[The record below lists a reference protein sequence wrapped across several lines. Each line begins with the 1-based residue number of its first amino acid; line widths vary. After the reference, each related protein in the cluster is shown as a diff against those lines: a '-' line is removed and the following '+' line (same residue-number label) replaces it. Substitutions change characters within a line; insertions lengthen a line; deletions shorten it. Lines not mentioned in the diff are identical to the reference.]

1 MNQLRFRKSLL
12 SVAVLCLLTSL
23 APAAE
28 ILSLLPGD
36 ALSFAFVRDA
46 QSTNDKIIQLINI
59 YEEGVPAPLDM
70 VQAMTGL
77 SEGLELNGDVL
88 FALLPAGESEIPA
101 PMFLLPVKDY
111 AAFANTIQAD
121 ASGAVCR
128 VKIADEDVYVA
139 QHGEYALVMNL
150 EHQEI
155 MHRVL
160 AGPTRP
166 PADLAK
172 QQAWLDKNDVSV
184 IITSAGIT
192 HLARIAEQKLVP
204 IDTLTPEAENQAA
217 AREIAHEMMS
227 IGDADLIADLF
238 KDDVE
243 SAGVG
248 LAIDDSINSRLR
260 WSVVL
265 KPEHTEVLPE
275 MSDKPLVGYPNEP
288 YALAGGGP
296 VPAEFIA
303 NFPEWSTQLSR
314 EMAEVDGRGDFT
326 DEDWKEVEE
335 SYRLASAGI
344 KGVSVLLTPVA
355 PREPLLSIVYARL
368 EVASSKEYLNSMK
381 KTIELTNKLARKS
394 KSDIKLIYEI
404 KPAAIAGTEGF
415 EITCDF
421 DKAAGDGDN
430 HIWQTLLTSLLDI
443 DHILSVHYAAIDDTH
458 VAIGLESPERMG
470 RFIENYRAGTTGL
483 ADSEPPQQTL
493 KLLEQETP
501 WLLLINPEGYVEL
514 VKSAMKSMM
523 VLGFMPEIPAYP
535 ASPPIAA
542 SLAADGTRL
551 HGEIVLPAD
560 AARAMSKFIEE
571 VEKSPE
577 EAAAP

>member
-1 MNQLRFRKSLL
+1 
-12 SVAVLCLLTSL
+12 
-23 APAAE
+23 
-28 ILSLLPGD
+28 
-36 ALSFAFVRDA
+36 
-46 QSTNDKIIQLINI
+46 
-59 YEEGVPAPLDM
+59 
-70 VQAMTGL
+70 
-77 SEGLELNGDVL
+77 
-88 FALLPAGESEIPA
+88 
-101 PMFLLPVKDY
+101 
-111 AAFANTIQAD
+111 
-121 ASGAVCR
+121 
-128 VKIADEDVYVA
+128 
-139 QHGEYALVMNL
+139 
-150 EHQEI
+150 
-155 MHRVL
+155 
-160 AGPTRP
+160 
-166 PADLAK
+166 
-172 QQAWLDKNDVSV
+172 
-184 IITSAGIT
+184 
-192 HLARIAEQKLVP
+192 
-204 IDTLTPEAENQAA
+204 
-217 AREIAHEMMS
+217 
-227 IGDADLIADLF
+227 
-238 KDDVE
+238 
-243 SAGVG
+243 
-248 LAIDDSINSRLR
+248 
-260 WSVVL
+260 
-265 KPEHTEVLPE
+265 
-275 MSDKPLVGYPNEP
+275 
-288 YALAGGGP
+288 
-296 VPAEFIA
+296 
-303 NFPEWSTQLSR
+303 
-314 EMAEVDGRGDFT
+314 MAEVDGRGDFT

-421 DKAAGDGDN
+421 DKAAGDGDD

>member
-1 MNQLRFRKSLL
+1 MNQLGFRQSLL

-36 ALSFAFVRDA
+36 ALSFALVRDA
-46 QSTNDKIIQLINI
+46 QATNDKIFQLISI
-59 YEEGVPAPLDM
+59 YEEGLPAPLDM

-160 AGPTRP
+160 AGPTKP

-172 QQAWLDKNDVSV
+172 QQTWLDKNDASV
-184 IITSAGIT
+184 IITSSGIA
-192 HLARIAEQKLVP
+192 HLARVAEQQLNP
-204 IDTLTPEAENQAA
+204 SAAPTTDAENQAA
-217 AREIAHEMMS
+217 AEEMMS
-227 IGDADLIADLF
+227 MGDADLIADLF

-248 LAIDDSINSRLR
+248 LAIDDEINSRLR

-275 MSDKPLVGYPNEP
+275 TSDKPLVGYPNEP

-314 EMAEVDGRGDFT
+314 EMAGVDGRGDFT

-344 KGVSVLLTPVA
+344 KGVSVLLTPV
-355 PREPLLSIVYARL
+355 PEREPLLSIIFARL

-381 KTIELTNKLARKS
+381 KTIELTNKLAGKS
-394 KSDIKLIYEI
+394 KSDIKLIYEV

-430 HIWQTLLTSLLDI
+430 HIWQALLTSLLGI
-443 DHILSVHYAAIDDTH
+443 DHKLSVHYCAIDDTH
-458 VAIGLESPERMG
+458 VAIGLESPERLG
-470 RFIENYRAGTTGL
+470 KFIEGYRTGDMGL
-483 ADSEPPQQTL
+483 AESAPVQQAT
-493 KLLEQETP
+493 KLFERETP
-501 WLLLINPEGYVEL
+501 WLLLLNPEGLVEL

-535 ASPPIAA
+535 TAPPIAA
-542 SLAADGTRL
+542 SLAADGTQL

-560 AARAMSKFIEE
+560 AARAMSKFIKE

>member
-1 MNQLRFRKSLL
+1 MNKLGYRQSILN
-12 SVAVLCLLTSL
+12 VAALCLLTSL

-28 ILSLLPGD
+28 ILSLLPSD
-36 ALSFAFVRDA
+36 ALSFALVRDA
-46 QSTNDKIIQLINI
+46 QATNDKIFQLINI

-139 QHGEYALVMNL
+139 QHGDYALVMNL

-155 MHRVL
+155 MHSVL
-160 AGPTRP
+160 TNATKP

-172 QQAWLDKNDVSV
+172 QQAWLDKNDVSFV
-184 IITSAGIT
+184 ITSAGIT

-204 IDTLTPEAENQAA
+204 IDTLTPEAERQAA
-217 AREIAHEMMS
+217 AQEIAQEMMS

-248 LAIDDSINSRLR
+248 VAIDDSINSRLR

-275 MSDKPLVGYPNEP
+275 TSDKPLVGYPNEP

-296 VPAEFIA
+296 VPAEFIT

-314 EMAEVDGRGDFT
+314 EMAEVDGRGEFT

-344 KGVSVLLTPVA
+344 EGVSVLLTPVA
-355 PREPLLSIVYARL
+355 EREPLLSVIFARL
-368 EVASSKEYLNSMK
+368 QVASSKDYLSSMK
-381 KTIELTNKLARKS
+381 KTIELTNKLAGKS
-394 KSDIKLIYEI
+394 KSDIKLIYDI
-404 KPAAIAGTEGF
+404 KPATVAGTEGF

-430 HIWQTLLTSLLDI
+430 HIWQALLTSLLGI
-443 DHILSVHYAAIDDTH
+443 DHKLSVHYSAIDETH
-458 VAIGLESPERMG
+458 VVIGLESPERLAK
-470 RFIENYRAGTTGL
+470 FIESYRSGDTGL
-483 ADSEPPQQTL
+483 AHSASAQQTT
-493 KLLEQETP
+493 KLLEEETP
-501 WLLLINPEGYVEL
+501 WLLLVNPEGFVEL

-535 ASPPIAA
+535 AAPPIAA
-542 SLAADGTRL
+542 SLEADGTQL

-560 AARAMSKFIEE
+560 AARAMSKFIKE

-577 EAAAP
+577 EAVAP